1 MRSWQNPG
9 CAVLD
14 DWESSKTKFGKPVFF
29 PREVKSEEVA
39 QR

>member
-1 MRSWQNPG
+1 MRSWQHPG

-14 DWESSKTKFGKPVFF
+14 DWESSKTKLGKLAFF
-29 PREVKSEEVA
+29 PREVKSYEVA